1 MSQPNEKPLVTV
13 IMPIRN
19 EEKFIKRSLG
29 AVLTQDYPHHRL
41 EVVIADGM
49 STDKTRELIRQLGEQ
64 HPDTPI
70 TIVDNPEQIV
80 PPGFNKALQAAKGD
94 VIVRVDGHTIIEPDY
109 VSECVDTLERTG
121 YDNVGGRMDA
131 VGETFFAQVVAF
143 ATSSPFG
150 VGGAKF
156 HFSEKEELVDTVYM
170 GAWRKST
177 FDQIGG
183 FDERFVRSQDSE
195 FNYRLRANGG
205 KILLSP
211 KIKSTYYA
219 RSSLPKLWKQY
230 YQYGYYKVQVIFR
243 HPTQFRARQLVPP
256 TFILGLLGG
265 ALVAPF
271 SAILRSL
278 WLVGVALYVFGN
290 LLFSFRIALREGIQ
304 YLPALLLVF
313 PILHFSWGLGFLD
326 GLINV
331 VLRRRAP
338 ERYQPVL
345 NMQSES

>member
-1 MSQPNEKPLVTV
+1 MSQSNEKPLVTV

-19 EEKFIKRSLG
+19 EEKFIRRSLG
-29 AVLTQDYPHHRL
+29 AVLAQDYPHNRL

-49 STDKTRELIRQLGEQ
+49 STDKTRELIEELGEQ
-64 HPDTPI
+64 HPDIPI
-70 TIVDNPEQIV
+70 TIVDNPEKIV
-80 PPGFNKALQAAKGD
+80 PHGFNNALRAAKGD
-94 VIVRVDGHTIIEPDY
+94 IIVRVDGHTIIEEDY
-109 VSECVDTLERTG
+109 VSQCVDALQRTDS
-121 YDNVGGRMDA
+121 DNVGGRMDA
-131 VGETFFAQVVAF
+131 VGETLVAQAIAF

-156 HFSEKEELVDTVYM
+156 HYSQKEEQVDTVYM
-170 GAWRKST
+170 GAWWRRV

-183 FDERFVRSQDSE
+183 FDERFIRSQDSE
-195 FNYRLRANGG
+195 FNYRLRAHGG

-256 TFILGLLGG
+256 AFILGLAGG
-265 ALVAPF
+265 IFIAPF
-271 SAILRSL
+271 STVLRVL
-278 WLVGVALYVFGN
+278 WLIGVALYLTGSVVFS
-290 LLFSFRIALREGIQ
+290 LRIALREGIR
-304 YLPALLLVF
+304 YLPTLLIIF
-313 PILHFSWGLGFLD
+313 PILHFSWGFGFLD

-338 ERYQPVL
+338 ERYKVDFQL
-345 NMQSES
+345 E

>member
-1 MSQPNEKPLVTV
+1 MSQIQPFVTV

-19 EEKFIKRSLG
+19 EEKFIRRSLG
-29 AVLTQDYPHHRL
+29 AVLTQDYPGDRI

-49 STDKTRELIRQLGEQ
+49 STDQTRKQIKELGTKY
-64 HPDTPI
+64 PDIPI

-80 PPGFNKALQAAKGD
+80 PHGFNRALQVAKGEI
-94 VIVRVDGHTIIEPDY
+94 IVRVDGHTIIEPDY
-109 VSECVDTLERTG
+109 VTQCVDALQRTG

-131 VGETFFAQVVAF
+131 VGETVFAQAVAL

-156 HFSEKEELVDTVYM
+156 HFSQKEELVDTVYM
-170 GAWRKST
+170 GAWHKST
-177 FDQIGG
+177 FDKIGG
-183 FDERFVRSQDSE
+183 FDERFIRSQDSE

-211 KIKSTYYA
+211 KIKSKYYA
-219 RSSLPKLWKQY
+219 RSSVSKLWKQY

-256 TFILGLLGG
+256 AFILGLLGG
-265 ALVAPF
+265 ALIAPF
-271 SAILRSL
+271 VPTLRNL
-278 WLVGVALYVFGN
+278 WLVGLVLYIFGN
-290 LLFSFRIALREGIQ
+290 MAFSLRIASREGIQ
-304 YLPALLLVF
+304 YLPGLLLVF
-313 PILHFSWGLGFLD
+313 PMLHFSWGLGFLD
-326 GLINV
+326 GLFNV

-338 ERYQPVL
+338 ERYTPVL
-345 NMQSES
+345 QDK